1 MTNSSHNDNN
11 DTLPSA
17 QVFAAD
23 TATTTTTLH
32 VMNNRKRSLSS
43 FSSSSP
49 FLNRDS
55 DTDDDDSIH
64 HGQHEANSDIS
75 HISHNAV
82 TRNTSLIDSLEN
94 DEDDDNGDDRGQH
107 HGNANKK
114 HRMIISGNGEKST
127 GVVMTSSSTS
137 WKDFCR
143 QGTRFKALLD
153 DALVKVATA
162 TANAGPQ
169 QGNQPVSSSLS
180 SAPDSSMTD
189 SSIAITMNK
198 TSHSL
203 LQKLA
208 QEKQTENIH
217 LQNKLEQ
224 EQTET
229 ATLQALLDDLRST
242 KEQQTSQITRLT
254 MALQQAAHNA
264 TQAR

>member
-75 HISHNAV
+75 HNAV

-94 DEDDDNGDDRGQH
+94 DEDDDNGNDRGQH

-127 GVVMTSSSTS
+127 GLVMTSSSTS

-169 QGNQPVSSSLS
+169 QGNKPVSSSLS
-180 SAPDSSMTD
+180 SATDSSMTD